1 MIIIRI
7 FQKILYFPSK
17 KFGLWKN
24 ILKQFA
30 ENKII
35 SVEATTIEH
44 VIKWDYL
51 NFTSWPNY
59 YG

>member
-1 MIIIRI
+1 MFLSTYIYIYDYYSIL
-7 FQKILYFPSK
+7 QKILYFPSK

-35 SVEATTIEH
+35 SVEATNIEH
-44 VIKWDYL
+44 VIKCE
-51 NFTSWPNY
+51 TI
-59 YG
+59 